1 MFLILFGF
9 QILVQRP
16 IVDIKNRPRIPI
28 PDEDPYSVA
37 GNGSGGSSG
46 SSGFGASAMSSM
58 MSLQQQQQLLQQQQQ
73 QQQQSQSMTSN
84 NSNNN
89 NNNTGI
95 TTNGSS
101 NTLQHLN
108 NGMVAGINGSGHV
121 AATREQLIMQSQQL
135 AHKRSEKPPKLP
147 PRDNIYGHDIPKVCT
162 KFNLV

>member
-1 MFLILFGF
+1 MRLCSYFLS
-9 QILVQRP
+9 VQRP

-58 MSLQQQQQLLQQQQQ
+58 MSLQQQQLLQQ
-73 QQQQSQSMTSN
+73 QQQQSQSMTG
-84 NSNNN
+84 NNN
-89 NNNTGI
+89 GNSSGIATNGNANNNV
-95 TTNGSS
+95 
-101 NTLQHLN
+101 LQHLN
-108 NGMVAGINGSGHV
+108 NGMVAGMNGSGHV

-147 PRDNIYGHDIPKVCT
+147 PRDNIYGHDIPKVSGYIPHIHIYI
-162 KFNLV
+162 

>member
-1 MFLILFGF
+1 M
-9 QILVQRP
+9 QRP

-58 MSLQQQQQLLQQQQQ
+58 MSLQQQQQQLLQQ
-73 QQQQSQSMTSN
+73 QQQQSQSMTG
-84 NSNNN
+84 NNN
-89 NNNTGI
+89 GNSSGIATNGNGNNNV
-95 TTNGSS
+95 
-101 NTLQHLN
+101 LQHLN
-108 NGMVAGINGSGHV
+108 NGMVAGMNGSGHV

-147 PRDNIYGHDIPKVCT
+147 PRDNVYGHDIPKVSGFIPHIHMLT
-162 KFNLV
+162 HIYV